1 MKFPNEC
8 TQCGACCLFEVCLIG
23 VMTYGVDK
31 KGKCPAL
38 IFREETAICGLVPSG
53 GIPIGDGCC
62 IKARAYKDDVEYDF
76 ASLPKEKKL
85 LAVKQ
90 IRRIK

>member
-23 VMTYGVDK
+23 IMTYGVDT
-31 KGKCPAL
+31 AL
-38 IFREETAICGLVPSG
+38 TFRGDTAICGLVPSG
-53 GIPIGDGCC
+53 SIPIGDGCC
-62 IKARAYKDDVEYDF
+62 IKARAYKDGKEYDF

-90 IRRIK
+90 IRRIR